1 MIALDTN
8 VLIYCCDTRDPRRQQ
23 IALDL
28 VADTADG
35 ILPWQ
40 VACEFIAAPGLLER
54 ARDLHLQQC
63 WAFWDATLVSAC
75 IESGFTRLYS
85 EDLPGRTN

>member
-1 MIALDTN
+1 VDDKIETETFRS
-8 VLIYCCDTRDPRRQQ
+8 V
-23 IALDL
+23 
-28 VADTADG
+28 
-35 ILPWQ
+35 
-40 VACEFIAAPGLLER
+40 EKR